1 MHERLVI
8 KDQTTDEI
16 YGKFQMRIA
25 HHYSSFAPEI
35 SPIRKVSL
43 CEFVRA
49 FVPNLVLLL
58 GKIWAASVLRK
69 VNIEPHRI
77 MPSRINNKCVI
88 WRRFHS
94 VTIKLRFEYV
104 AAAAGIGWNIK
115 SMVLCTQVARFF
127 YTHIQISAKIDFILC
142 SNFFL
147 LVFVGVALF
156 CHQFTFCLNNIG
168 WKLNIQ
174 YNL

>member
-1 MHERLVI
+1 MENFKCESHIIILHLRP
-8 KDQTTDEI
+8 
-16 YGKFQMRIA
+16 KFRPFEK
-25 HHYSSFAPEI
+25 SVC
-35 SPIRKVSL
+35 VSL
-43 CEFVRA
+43 FE
-49 FVPNLVLLL
+49 LLFRIWFCCFL